1 MNKKIK
7 PKLVSSLDIWLAS
20 ALTVFFIIGFFFK
33 TWCGVQCIRTG
44 YEITT
49 ALQEQQK
56 LLDMQKNLTIE
67 WCRIKSPQVLGKTAN
82 EQFGLTV
89 PLPEQIIVVN

>member
-7 PKLVSSLDIWLAS
+7 PKFVSSWDIWLAS

-44 YEITT
+44 YEIT
-49 ALQEQQK
+49 AELQEQQK
-56 LLDMQKNLTIE
+56 LFDMQKNLTIE
-67 WCRIKSPQVLGKTAN
+67 LCRLKSPQVLGKTAN

>member
-1 MNKKIK
+1 MNRKIK
-7 PKLVSSLDIWLAS
+7 PELVSSRDIWLAS
-20 ALTVFFIIGFFFK
+20 VLTIFFIIGFFFK

-44 YEITT
+44 YEITS

-67 WCRIKSPQVLGKTAN
+67 WGRLKSPQVLGKTAN
-82 EQFGLTV
+82 EQFGLMV
-89 PLPEQIIVVN
+89 PIPEQIFMVD

>member
-7 PKLVSSLDIWLAS
+7 PKLVGSLDIWLAG

>member
-7 PKLVSSLDIWLAS
+7 PKLVSSRDFWLAS
-20 ALTVFFIIGFFFK
+20 ALTIFFIIGFFFK
-33 TWCGVQCIRTG
+33 TWCGVQCIRVG
-44 YEITT
+44 YELTS
-49 ALQEQQK
+49 ALQDQQK

-67 WCRIKSPQVLGKTAN
+67 LGRLKSPQVLGKTAN

-89 PLPEQIIVVN
+89 PVPEQIIIVN

>member
-7 PKLVSSLDIWLAS
+7 PKLVKTREVWIAS
-20 ALTVFFIIGFFFK
+20 ALTVFFIVGFFFK

-67 WCRIKSPQVLGKTAN
+67 WGRLKSPQVLGKTAY
-82 EQFGLTV
+82 EQFKLIV
-89 PLPEQIIVVN
+89 PAPEQIIIVN

>member
-7 PKLVSSLDIWLAS
+7 PKLVGSLDIWLAS
-20 ALTVFFIIGFFFK
+20 ALTVFFIMGFFFK

-44 YEITT
+44 YEITA

-56 LLDMQKNLTIE
+56 LFDMQKNLTIE
-67 WCRIKSPQVLGKTAN
+67 WSRIKSPQVLGKTAN

>member
-7 PKLVSSLDIWLAS
+7 PKLISSRDAWLAS
-20 ALTVFFIIGFFFK
+20 MLTVFFIIGFFFK

-44 YEITT
+44 YEITS

-67 WCRIKSPQVLGKTAN
+67 WGRIRSPQVLGKTAN
-82 EQFGLTV
+82 EQFGLIV
-89 PLPEQIIVVN
+89 PAPEQIIIVD

>member
-1 MNKKIK
+1 MNRKIK
-7 PKLVSSLDIWLAS
+7 PKLVSSKDFWIAS
-20 ALTVFFIIGFFFK
+20 TLTIFFLVGFFFK

-44 YEITT
+44 YEITA
-49 ALQEQQK
+49 ALQDQQK

-67 WCRIKSPQVLGKTAN
+67 LGRLKSPQVLGKTAN

-89 PLPEQIIVVN
+89 PVPEQIIVVN

>member
-7 PKLVSSLDIWLAS
+7 PKLIATREALTAGI
-20 ALTVFFIIGFFFK
+20 LTVFFIMGFFFK
-33 TWCGVQCIRTG
+33 TWCGVQCIRSG
-44 YEITT
+44 YEITS

-67 WCRIKSPQVLGKTAN
+67 WGRLKSPQVLGKIAN

-89 PLPEQIIVVN
+89 PAPEQIIIVN

>member
-7 PKLVSSLDIWLAS
+7 PKWVGSREIRLAGI
-20 ALTVFFIIGFFFK
+20 LTLLFIIGFFFK

-44 YEITT
+44 YEITG

-67 WCRIKSPQVLGKTAN
+67 LGRLKSPQVLGKIAK

-89 PLPEQIIVVN
+89 PVPEQIIFVN